1 MPATK
6 QDAPTKALIPIL
18 KVDSPSKTEL
28 CIDWIT
34 QTSLETRG
42 KFGLVQEDS
51 GIRDFSGHEFFGS
64 SVPCPFDNHG
74 IHAMD
79 FVQIMDALKIGLLL
93 LAVIAISGVALGVY
107 GQSLFP

>member
-1 MPATK
+1 MTATE

-34 QTSLETRG
+34 HTSLETRR
-42 KFGLVQEDS
+42 KFLLDQEDS
-51 GIRDFSGHEFFGS
+51 GVRDFSEQEFFGS
-64 SVPCPFDNHG
+64 SVTCAFDNHG

-79 FVQIMDALKIGLLL
+79 FVQIMDALKIGLFLI
-93 LAVIAISGVALGVY
+93 AVIAISGVALGVY